1 MKQKAREYNYDLLRV
16 LSMMAVILMHVGMD
30 SGGGTEFGM
39 ANHAIYL

>member
-30 SGGGTEFGM
+30 SGGDGIRYG
-39 ANHAIYL
+39 NHAIYL